1 MREMVELA
9 DVKKRGKDTGRNQK
23 ESLQNE
29 KKIYCRHF
37 TTIDPH
43 KT

>member
-29 KKIYCRHF
+29 KKNILQTFHDYRS
-37 TTIDPH
+37 T
-43 KT
+43 